1 MIKNNFFVLFL
12 LLPTYWAQA
21 QEVNYNFREL
31 YNPDSEVRATWD
43 FVRTDS
49 LWLYLVV
56 SFRNDNPDDYTLD
69 IYPAQEEKNEAPNFA
84 RGIFLGS
91 DDEGYYYR
99 YQITESSKLW
109 VLKVSNKKSS
119 TRYFYDIDPTSPFL
133 NDILLLGKSGMP
145 QINNWLMPN
154 LHYHMGTEAT
164 KVYGYH
170 YRHDFAEALPP
181 MQTKPDRLE
190 KSLQIDSIFA
200 LAEPDSI
207 SFSTP
212 GLYLLQQDTTSTLG
226 RTFFL
231 SNKYYPRLVKLQD
244 LVQPLIYITTKNE
257 KIKLDNIRDSK
268 DKFDK
273 FWIELT
279 NSTNRAKKII
289 RRYYRRVET
298 ANRYFTTYKEGWKT
312 DKGMIYIIFGPPN
325 EVYFKGREEI
335 WQYLEN
341 EFMPKISFTFI
352 ETQSIFSPEA
362 SVLVR
367 HEKYRSAWF
376 RAVDL
381 WRKGRF

>member
-1 MIKNNFFVLFL
+1 M
-12 LLPTYWAQA
+12 
-21 QEVNYNFREL
+21 E
-31 YNPDSEVRATWD
+31 
-43 FVRTDS
+43 
-49 LWLYLVV
+49 
-56 SFRNDNPDDYTLD
+56 
-69 IYPAQEEKNEAPNFA
+69 
-84 RGIFLGS
+84 
-91 DDEGYYYR
+91 
-99 YQITESSKLW
+99 
-109 VLKVSNKKSS
+109 
-119 TRYFYDIDPTSPFL
+119 
-133 NDILLLGKSGMP
+133 
-145 QINNWLMPN
+145 
-154 LHYHMGTEAT
+154 
-164 KVYGYH
+164 
-170 YRHDFAEALPP
+170 
-181 MQTKPDRLE
+181 
-190 KSLQIDSIFA
+190 
-200 LAEPDSI
+200 
-207 SFSTP
+207 
-212 GLYLLQQDTTSTLG
+212 
-226 RTFFL
+226 
-231 SNKYYPRLVKLQD
+231 
-244 LVQPLIYITTKNE
+244 PLIYITTKNE
-257 KIKLDNIRDSK
+257 KTKLDNIGNSK

-352 ETQSIFSPEA
+352 QTQSIFSPEA